1 MEFFFADD
9 SSQKASRK
17 GMGTVLAFGGILVPA
32 NLLADMKDEVDRVA
46 TEFGIPECEEIK
58 WSPNKGSWIYQ
69 NLHGDQRKNCYQ
81 KLLEAAK
88 DSKCSVIVVAWD
100 LEKSELQKPEA
111 LEMVYNYT
119 FERVTN
125 QLNAKNKQGVI
136 VADRP
141 GGGPSDESSFLTSFL
156 GKINYGT
163 QFSSDGR
170 LATSVLTTPSKFQRH
185 LQIADLVVGITCA
198 MVGGN
203 TNYSAP
209 LFPIVKEMLC
219 ESSSG
224 KRAGVGLKVFPD
236 DWRSLYE
243 SLLDESS

>member
-32 NLLADMKDEVDRVA
+32 DLLADMKDEVDRVA

-100 LEKSELQKPEA
+100 LEKSELKRPEA

-125 QLNAKNKQGVI
+125 QLNAKKQTRGHRSGPPRRWAEGRKIFSDILSKENQLRHSILVRWLFGDQRAHNTFKI
-136 VADRP
+136 SATPANRGL
-141 GGGPSDESSFLTSFL
+141 GGWDNLRHGR
-156 GKINYGT
+156 GK
-163 QFSSDGR
+163 
-170 LATSVLTTPSKFQRH
+170 H
-185 LQIADLVVGITCA
+185 
-198 MVGGN
+198 
-203 TNYSAP
+203 
-209 LFPIVKEMLC
+209 E
-219 ESSSG
+219 
-224 KRAGVGLKVFPD
+224 
-236 DWRSLYE
+236 
-243 SLLDESS
+243 LLRTFVSNH